1 MLRAGAFGICLLA
14 SSLARAASPA
24 VVQGLRV
31 VPGSSQ
37 VRVEITLSS
46 AVEATVTS
54 ATGPDRLVIE
64 LPNTTSEARQQ
75 RIAVNQS
82 GVRAVRMGLNSA
94 EPPVTRVVVDLD
106 SPQPYSLQRDGNR
119 IVLTIEASSA
129 VTARRR
135 GAPAPAASGGF
146 GGIFRRREPAAS
158 APVDDQN
165 ASLPP
170 APPPLTGP
178 RWEPPSAQRGT
189 AQTAQGAAPTAKH
202 PNLGSLQQGTVF
214 PGMPAPTS
222 NAPPAASVP
231 APIPEVA
238 VVSQLGKEAPK
249 LAASASTPPQA
260 VPAVIPPPPP
270 VPARSAPSP
279 LASAI
284 VRTMPLPSPAPPA
297 APPASVPAP
306 TSGTIL
312 SASANPLPPTPP
324 PPPAIPPPAETPVIT
339 QATPAMKAAAP
350 VAKAAAAVEPR
361 APKQEQTVTAETEP
375 PNAAAPAAQAS
386 VPASAEPPTQP
397 VAQETPAEVETA
409 TSTPDAYS
417 GMPSTSDLHI
427 SFRVKY
433 VAQGAVYLEGGHSA
447 GLAEGMKLVVRD
459 DGVVAP
465 ANPIIG
471 VDPREIAELEVV
483 SVAESSAVTDIKSS
497 KRDVRVGDLAW
508 LSGADE
514 AALVQKRT
522 LSATRK
528 YPIVVTFTE
537 GDPME
542 EEVRA
547 EVPRPPL
554 PEINRAR
561 GRIGIDYSSL
571 VSSSGSNV
579 SSSQL
584 GLVLRTD
591 ITRIGGTY
599 WNLSGYW
606 RGRLDSRSSTSQPT
620 LQDLI
625 NRTYHMSMVYDNPH
639 SAWIMGLGRMYLPWA
654 TSLDTI
660 DGGYVGR
667 RLKPGVVAGA
677 FGGSTPD
684 PTSWSYQQGRRIAGG
699 FVNFEGGSFDGM
711 HYFSTAGGAASSV
724 NGQFDR
730 PFVFFENSLFYKRYF
745 SLYSSVQADRPPSN
759 PAVVSTGP
767 GLARSFLTLRFQPY
781 ERLGFDVSHNYFRDV
796 PTFDPALVG
805 TGLLDKF
812 LFQGLSF
819 GVRAEVVR
827 HVTFYTSLGQSSRSG
842 EAKKSL
848 NQLYGVTWANI
859 WRTGL
864 RADGHY
870 SRFNSSFGNGSYESF
885 SLSRN
890 LTEASRI
897 EIQAGRQLFSSS
909 TTAPNSSRFLN
920 AVFDTN
926 LAGHYFLQGGFTL
939 DRGDVQNYNQWNFG
953 IGYRFD
959 SREKRR

>member
-1 MLRAGAFGICLLA
+1 MLVLKTGALGTFVLA
-14 SSLARAASPA
+14 ASLARAASPA

-31 VPGSSQ
+31 VPGSNQ
-37 VRVEITLSS
+37 VRVEIILSS
-46 AVEATVTS
+46 AVEAAVTT
-54 ATGPDRLVIE
+54 AAAPDRLIIE
-64 LPNTTSEARQQ
+64 LPNTVSDARQR
-75 RIAVNQS
+75 RISVNQS

-119 IVLTIEASSA
+119 IVVTIETMPA
-129 VTARRR
+129 VAARRR

-146 GGIFRRREPAAS
+146 GGIFRRREPTVP
-158 APVDDQN
+158 APATDQN

-178 RWEPPSAQRGT
+178 RWEPPSAPRST
-189 AQTAQGAAPTAKH
+189 SQTTQAAAPTAKH

-214 PGMPAPTS
+214 PGMSTPAS
-222 NAPPAASVP
+222 NRPPAAP
-231 APIPEVA
+231 APASIPEVA
-238 VVSQLGKEAPK
+238 VVSQLGKETPRPAVI
-249 LAASASTPPQA
+249 ASALPAVVPVVPPPPA
-260 VPAVIPPPPP
+260 VPAS
-270 VPARSAPSP
+270 SAPSL

-284 VRTMPLPSPAPPA
+284 MKAVQLPSPLPPA
-297 APPASVPAP
+297 APTPS
-306 TSGTIL
+306 SDTIL
-312 SASANPLPPTPP
+312 SASANSIPPTPP
-324 PPPAIPPPAETPVIT
+324 PPPATPPPAETDVVT
-339 QATPAMKAAAP
+339 QATPVVTAATP
-350 VAKAAAAVEPR
+350 VTETAVAVEPR
-361 APKQEQTVTAETEP
+361 APKQEKNVAAATEP
-375 PNAAAPAAQAS
+375 PNAPAPAAQAS
-386 VPASAEPPTQP
+386 VPAVAEPQTQL
-397 VAQETPAEVETA
+397 AMQETPAVAEA
-409 TSTPDAYS
+409 ASTTIDDNA
-417 GMPSTSDLHI
+417 GMPSTSDLHT

-433 VAQGAVYLEGGHSA
+433 VAQGAAYLEGGRSS

-459 DGVVAP
+459 DGVVVPAP
-465 ANPIIG
+465 PIIG

-497 KRDVRVGDLAW
+497 KREIRVGDLAW

-571 VSSSGSNV
+571 VSSTGSNV

-699 FVNFEGGSFDGM
+699 FVNFEGGSFDGL

-759 PAVVSTGP
+759 PAVVSPGP
-767 GLARSFLTLRFQPY
+767 GLARSFLTLRFQPH
-781 ERLGFDVSHNYFRDV
+781 ERIGFDISHNYFRDV
-796 PTFDPALVG
+796 PSFDPTLVG

-827 HVTFYTSLGQSSRSG
+827 HVTLYTSLGQSRRSG
-842 EAKKSL
+842 EATKSL

-870 SRFNSSFGNGSYESF
+870 SHFDSSFGNGSYESF

-890 LTEASRI
+890 LTEASRM
-897 EIQAGRQLFSSS
+897 EIQVGRQLFSSS
-909 TTAPNSSRFLN
+909 TTVPNSSRFLN